1 MTSCGAVT
9 LPSRFRHFAPVF
21 VEHEAVGQHNIEWC
35 AAARAAALQKRR
47 LEPAAMLVGAFKIHD
62 CVRAAGG
69 LALDAGKPRK
79 MLRVFQHKAVGRTGI
94 EPDIENVVDLLPAF
108 VAALAEE
115 ALASAGLVPGVGA
128 LGLESLDDADI
139 HFRIVENLHRTVRLF
154 LDEHRDRHAPGALPR
169 DHPIGAGFDHAGDA
183 VLALC
188 RHPARG
194 PDRRQRTVT
203 QRVVRTWRCL
213 YPSQ

>member
-1 MTSCGAVT
+1 
-9 LPSRFRHFAPVF
+9 
-21 VEHEAVGQHNIEWC
+21 
-35 AAARAAALQKRR
+35 
-47 LEPAAMLVGAFKIHD
+47 
-62 CVRAAGG
+62 
-69 LALDAGKPRK
+69 
-79 MLRVFQHKAVGRTGI
+79 RTGI

-154 LDEHRDRHAPGALPR
+154 LDEHRDRHTPGALAR

-203 QRVVRTWRCL
+203 QRVVRLGDVFIHSNEPLRRIAVDHRL
-213 YPSQ
+213 LGAPGMRILVLEPAAPE